1 MSLRTVHGFTVPSV
15 HLNGTGATTLREE
28 YAHAYEA
35 LNKAI
40 EAFVNT
46 TCNARDFYVQDQCA
60 FDKARHERAE
70 ALDQLRK
77 SQHYVGSVLMGICD
91 QM

>member
-1 MSLRTVHGFTVPSV
+1 MNLRTVHGFTVPSI

-28 YAHAYEA
+28 YANAYEA
-35 LNKAI
+35 LNKAV

-46 TCNARDFYVQDQCA
+46 TCNARDFYVQDQGA

-70 ALDQLRK
+70 ALEQLRK